1 MRSTLSVHRWIGDG
15 VEAFL
20 AAHPTVTV
28 PSYVATSWDRSS
40 DTSCESGYFFTVRI
54 ILSCRKLGTIQMF
67 DLSQDSI
74 TEGSISRALVL
85 LSVPII
91 GMQIVHVINSIVD
104 TFWLGR
110 VGENAVAAV
119 GLNVPIIALLAAIS
133 VFAAGGTQIVVSQHI
148 GGEDRPAAR
157 QATVNGIILT
167 LVVFTVVAV
176 LVILNAEGIL
186 QLIGA
191 GPELAG
197 LAAVYLATL
206 IAFYPIAAASDAAEY
221 AYTAVGDSRA
231 GLHINVLTAAVN
243 LVLDPFLIFGWWKFP
258 TLGVQGAAIAS
269 GVGMTTGAVLTV
281 IYIAGYRETF
291 QLTRKSLSID
301 FGDIRDIVEVGYPL
315 GAQRVV
321 GQTVRVMVI
330 GLVAIAGGAP
340 AVAAYTVGARV
351 AGLAIVPCTGMQQ
364 AAQSIIGQNLG
375 ADQAGRAFRTT
386 TVGVAL
392 AGGLLTLL
400 GTIQWFF
407 PNLIVA
413 GLVPDISGRARELT
427 VFYLRVLAI
436 GYPAMGATYLV
447 FAGFNGASRT
457 RTSMIV
463 DVVKYWG
470 IRLPIALVAVPA
482 AVSFMA
488 FGIAV
493 TPGLGWG
500 VEAVFWAVTVSNIVG
515 FVGVGSY
522 FLYTARDGMFTRAAD
537 RVSESASAD

>member
-1 MRSTLSVHRWIGDG
+1 
-15 VEAFL
+15 
-20 AAHPTVTV
+20 
-28 PSYVATSWDRSS
+28 
-40 DTSCESGYFFTVRI
+40 
-54 ILSCRKLGTIQMF
+54 MF

-74 TEGSISRALVL
+74 TEGSISRALVV

-119 GLNVPIIALLAAIS
+119 GLIVPIIALVAA
-133 VFAAGGTQIVVSQHI
+133 VQVLAAGGTQIVVSQHI
-148 GGEDRPAAR
+148 GTEDRPAAR
-157 QATVNGIILT
+157 RVTFNGILLT
-167 LVVFTVVAV
+167 FALFVVVASF
-176 LVILNAEGIL
+176 VILNAEDL
-186 QLIGA
+186 LRLIGA

-197 LAAVYLATL
+197 LAALYLATL
-206 IAFYPIAAASDAAEY
+206 IAFYPVAAASDTAEY

-243 LVLDPFLIFGWWKFP
+243 FALDPFLIFGWWVFP
-258 TLGVQGAAIAS
+258 ELGVQGAAIAS
-269 GVGMTTGAVLTV
+269 GVGMTTGAMLTV
-281 IYIAGYRETF
+281 VYIAGYRETF
-291 QLTRKSLSID
+291 QLTRESLSVD
-301 FGDIRDIVEVGYPL
+301 LGDVREILDVGAPL
-315 GAQRVV
+315 GVQRVI

-330 GLVAIAGGAP
+330 GLVTIAGGAP

-351 AGLAIVPCTGMQQ
+351 AGIAIVPCSGMQQ

-375 ADQAGRAFRTT
+375 ANQASRAFRTT

-392 AGGLLTLL
+392 AGGLLTVF
-400 GTIQWFF
+400 GGIQWFF
-407 PNLIVA
+407 PELIVT

-457 RTSMIV
+457 RTSMVV

-470 IRLPIALVAVPA
+470 IRLPVALVAIPA
-482 AVSFMA
+482 TVTLGAY
-488 FGIAV
+488 GITAS
-493 TPGLGWG
+493 PGLDWG
-500 VEAVFWAVTVSNIVG
+500 VEAVFWAVTVSNILA

-522 FLYTARDGMFTRAAD
+522 FVYTARDGMFDRAAD
-537 RVSESASAD
+537 RASDSAGAD